1 MKMQA
6 VLLSGYGFMKSSGV
20 RREFRVSNGELQL
33 VADTWGDPSAPAVL
47 LAHGGGQTRHA
58 WGETARLLAE
68 QGKYAVALDMRGH
81 GESDWDKQSRYDFQ
95 HYAGDLSE
103 IVQQLLSQGA
113 GQKPAAV
120 GASLGGI
127 SSLIAHHLNH
137 QQLFSEIVLVDI
149 TPRVEMDGLGR
160 IRDFMLEHA
169 EKGFASL
176 EEAADFVS
184 SYTPNRKRSNNTDGL
199 KKNLRLGDD
208 GRYRWHW
215 DPKFFAK
222 RPDQKR
228 EGHVKFTLMED
239 AAKALTIPT
248 LLVRGKVSDLVS
260 PEGAKEFLD
269 LVPHAEFIDIDEAG
283 HMVAGDKNDIFS
295 SAVINFLCRR

>member
-1 MKMQA
+1 MATKA
-6 VLLSGYGFMKSSGV
+6 C
-20 RREFRVSNGELQL
+20 RREFRVADNSLTL
-33 VADTWGDPSAPAVL
+33 VADAWGNAKDPAVL

-58 WGETARLLAE
+58 WGETARLLSE
-68 QGKYAVALDMRGH
+68 QGKYAIALDLRGH
-81 GESDWDKQSRYDFQ
+81 GESDWDKQGCYDFS
-95 HYAGDLSE
+95 HYAQDLQE
-103 IVQQLLSQGA
+103 VVAQIGSQ
-113 GQKPAAV
+113 PAAV

-127 SSLIAHHLNH
+127 SSLIAHHLND
-137 QQLFSEIVLVDI
+137 QNLFSELVLVDI

-176 EEAADFVS
+176 EEAAAFVA
-184 SYTPNRKRSNNTDGL
+184 SYTPNRKRSNNPNNNEGL
-199 KKNLRLGDD
+199 KKNLRLGED

-228 EGHVKFTLMED
+228 EGHVKFTLMEE
-239 AAKALTIPT
+239 AAKALAIPVM
-248 LLVRGKVSDLVS
+248 LVRGKISDLVS
-260 PEGAKEFLD
+260 PEGAKEFLE
-269 LVPHAEFIDIDEAG
+269 LVPHAEFVDIEEAG

-295 SAVINFLCRR
+295 SAVINFLCRKN

>member
-1 MKMQA
+1 MPMNQTNT
-6 VLLSGYGFMKSSGV
+6 
-20 RREFRVSNGELQL
+20 RRIFTVADGELTL
-33 VADTWGDPSAPAVL
+33 VADTWGDTAAPPVL

-68 QGKYAVALDMRGH
+68 QGKYAIALDLRGH
-81 GESDWDKQSRYDFQ
+81 GESDWDKQARYDFQ
-95 HYAGDLSE
+95 HYANDLIE
-103 IVQQLLSQGA
+103 IVQQLGH
-113 GQKPAAV
+113 KPAAV

-127 SSLIAHHLNH
+127 SSLIAHHLSDQN
-137 QQLFSEIVLVDI
+137 LFSEIVLVDI
-149 TPRVEMDGLGR
+149 TPRIEMDGMGR

-176 EEAADFVS
+176 DEAADFVA

-215 DPKFFAK
+215 DPKFFAS

-228 EGHVKFTLMED
+228 EGFARFTLMEE

-248 LLVRGKVSDLVS
+248 LLVRGKISDLVS

-269 LVPHAEFIDIDEAG
+269 LVPHAEFVDIEEAG

-295 SAVINFLCRR
+295 SAVIQFLCRRA

>member
-1 MKMQA
+1 MKQ
-6 VLLSGYGFMKSSGV
+6 KSE
-20 RREFRVSNGELQL
+20 RRLFQVANGELQL
-33 VADTWGDPSAPAVL
+33 VADTWGHPDAPAVL

-68 QGKYAVALDMRGH
+68 QGKYAIALDLRGH
-81 GESDWDKQSRYDFQ
+81 GESDWDKQARYDFQ
-95 HYAGDLSE
+95 HYASDLTD
-103 IVQQLLSQGA
+103 IVQQL

-127 SSLIAHHLNH
+127 SALIAHHINN
-137 QQLFSEIVLVDI
+137 QELFSELVLVDI

-176 EEAADFVS
+176 EEAAAFVA

-228 EGHVKFTLMED
+228 EGHVKFTLMEE
-239 AAKALTIPT
+239 AARALTIPT
-248 LLVRGKVSDLVS
+248 LLVRGKISDLVS
-260 PEGAKEFLD
+260 PEGAQEFLD
-269 LVPHAEFIDIDEAG
+269 LVPHAEFVDIEEAG

-295 SAVINFLCRR
+295 SAVIRFLCRRA

>member
-1 MKMQA
+1 MTTR
-6 VLLSGYGFMKSSGV
+6 ST
-20 RREFRVSNGELQL
+20 RRVFPVSNGELQL
-33 VADTWGDPSAPAVL
+33 IADAWGDPSAPAVL

-68 QGKYAVALDMRGH
+68 QGKYAIALDLRGH
-81 GESDWDKQSRYDFQ
+81 GESDWDKQGRYDFQ
-95 HYAGDLSE
+95 HYANDLIE
-103 IVQQLLSQGA
+103 IVAQLQ
-113 GQKPAAV
+113 QKPAAV

-127 SSLIAHHLNH
+127 SSLIAHHMRH
-137 QQLFSEIVLVDI
+137 QQLFSELVLVDI

-176 EEAADFVS
+176 DEAAAFVA
-184 SYTPNRKRSNNTDGL
+184 SYTPNRKRTNNTEGL

-215 DPKFFAK
+215 DPNFFAK

-260 PEGAKEFLD
+260 PEGAKEFLQ
-269 LVPHAEFIDIDEAG
+269 LVPHAEYVDIDEAG

-295 SAVINFLCRR
+295 SSVIEFLCRP

>member
-1 MKMQA
+1 M
-6 VLLSGYGFMKSSGV
+6 ST
-20 RREFRVSNGELQL
+20 RRTFKVANGELQL
-33 VADTWGDPSAPAVL
+33 VADAWGHPAHPAVL

-58 WGETARLLAE
+58 WGETARLLSE

-81 GESDWDKQSRYDFQ
+81 GESDWDKEGRYDFRD
-95 HYAGDLSE
+95 YAADLKN
-103 IVQQLLSQGA
+103 IVDELGA
-113 GQKPAAV
+113 LNISNKKPAAV

-127 SSLIAHHLNH
+127 SSLIAHHLND
-137 QQLFSEIVLVDI
+137 QNLFSEIVLVDI

-160 IRDFMLEHA
+160 IRDLMLEHA

-176 EEAADFVS
+176 EAAAEFVA
-184 SYTPNRKRSNNTDGL
+184 SYTPNRKRSGNNLDGL
-199 KKNLRLGDD
+199 KKNLRLGED

-228 EGHVKFTLMED
+228 EGHVKFTLMEE
-239 AAKALTIPT
+239 AAQALTIPT
-248 LLVRGKVSDLVS
+248 LLVRGKISDLVS
-260 PEGAKEFLD
+260 PEGAQEFLD
-269 LVPHAEFIDIDEAG
+269 LVPHAQFVDIEEAG

-295 SAVINFLCRR
+295 SAVIKFLCQKN

>member
-1 MKMQA
+1 MKA
-6 VLLSGYGFMKSSGV
+6 GSV
-20 RREFRVSNGELQL
+20 RRVFKVANGELQL
-33 VADTWGDPSAPAVL
+33 IADTWGDPDDPAVL

-58 WGETARLLAE
+58 WGETARLLSE
-68 QGKYAVALDMRGH
+68 QGKYAIALDMRGH
-81 GESDWDKQSRYDFQ
+81 GESDWDKEGRYDFS
-95 HYAGDLSE
+95 HYAQDLKDVTE
-103 IVQQLLSQGA
+103 QLGTQPS
-113 GQKPAAV
+113 AV

-127 SSLIAHHLNH
+127 SSLIAHHLNN
-137 QQLFSEIVLVDI
+137 QNLFSELVLVDI

-176 EEAADFVS
+176 EDAAAFVA
-184 SYTPNRKRSNNTDGL
+184 SYTPNRKRSNNGNNNEGL
-199 KKNLRLGDD
+199 KKNLRLGED

-228 EGHVKFTLMED
+228 EGHVKFTLMEE
-239 AAKALTIPT
+239 AAKGLTIPVM
-248 LLVRGKVSDLVS
+248 LVRGKISDLVS

-269 LVPHAEFIDIDEAG
+269 LVPHAEFVDIDEAG

-295 SAVINFLCRR
+295 SAVIKFLCRKN

>member
-1 MKMQA
+1 MSA
-6 VLLSGYGFMKSSGV
+6 RCA
-20 RREFRVSNGELQL
+20 RRAFTVANGELQL
-33 VADTWGDPSAPAVL
+33 IADTWGNPDHPAVL

-58 WGETARLLAE
+58 WGETARLLSE
-68 QGKYAVALDMRGH
+68 QGKYAVALDLRGH
-81 GESDWDKQSRYDFQ
+81 GESDWDPAGRYEFS
-95 HYAGDLSE
+95 HYAQDLKDVTE
-103 IVQQLLSQGA
+103 QLG
-113 GQKPAAV
+113 GRPAAV

-127 SSLIAHHLNH
+127 SSLIAHHLNN
-137 QQLFSEIVLVDI
+137 QNLFSELVLVDI

-176 EEAADFVS
+176 EEAAAFVA
-184 SYTPNRKRSNNTDGL
+184 SYTPNRKRSNSGNNHDGL
-199 KKNLRLGDD
+199 KKNLRLGVD

-239 AAKALTIPT
+239 AAKALTIPVM
-248 LLVRGKVSDLVS
+248 LVRGKVSDLVS
-260 PEGAKEFLD
+260 PEGAREFLE
-269 LVPHAEFIDIDEAG
+269 LVPHAEFVDIEEAG

-295 SAVINFLCRR
+295 SAVIQFLCRKK

>member
-1 MKMQA
+1 MRA
-6 VLLSGYGFMKSSGV
+6 AN
-20 RREFRVSNGELQL
+20 RIEFKVADNSLRL
-33 VADTWGDPSAPAVL
+33 VADAWGDPRHPAVL

-58 WGETARLLAE
+58 WGETARLLSE
-68 QGKYAVALDMRGH
+68 QGKYAIALDLRGH
-81 GESDWDKQSRYDFQ
+81 GESDWDKEGRYDFS
-95 HYAGDLSE
+95 HYAQDLRDVVGKLTS
-103 IVQQLLSQGA
+103 
-113 GQKPAAV
+113 KPAAV

-127 SSLIAHHLNH
+127 STLIAHHLSDQN
-137 QQLFSEIVLVDI
+137 LFSEIVLVDI

-176 EEAADFVS
+176 DEAAAFVA
-184 SYTPNRKRSNNTDGL
+184 SYTPNRKRSDNNRHGSNEGL
-199 KKNLRLGDD
+199 KKNLRLGED

-239 AAKALTIPT
+239 AAKALVIPT
-248 LLVRGKVSDLVS
+248 MLVRGKISDLVS
-260 PEGAKEFLD
+260 SEGAQEFLD
-269 LVPHAEFIDIDEAG
+269 LVPHAKFVDIEEAG

-295 SAVINFLCRR
+295 SAVIDFLCRK